1 MNKIEFVKDML
12 GRELSLHQIERKYN
26 VLDAVGTYHMIK
38 DELGQEVINNV
49 YNQIYR

>member
-12 GRELSLHQIERKYN
+12 GRELSLHQIEKKYN
-26 VLDAVGTYHMIK
+26 ILDAVETYHVIK
-38 DELGQEVINNV
+38 ADLGQEVINNV